1 MATVNINSEVTD
13 PFYRYKM
20 PRLIAKVEGKG
31 NGIKTVIVNMSEIAK
46 ALSRPPTYPTKF
58 FGCELG
64 AQTMFDFKNERFIV
78 NGSHDASKLQQL
90 LDGFIKRFVLCPECS
105 NPETQLTASQKKQ
118 TISQRCIACGYT
130 GMIDMRHK
138 LTTFILKNP
147 PDQDPAA
154 TPTKQTKKDKK
165 NKKAVN
171 GEKKDDRSSP
181 EANAQ
186 EQMAAQRATGGELT
200 APPVVETSKNEDD
213 DWGEDFSEEAV
224 KKRMEELSDAA
235 KQMAFTDDL
244 EKTQEERLN
253 MFYKFVE
260 LKRETFAGGGDKEVV
275 AEAERLEI
283 KDKAPLILVEAL
295 FDVKVLTQLKQHRNL
310 LLRFC
315 HENTKAQK
323 YLLGGI
329 EQLVGN
335 VHKEELL
342 PKVPHILKAL
352 YDLDIVD
359 EEVLLD
365 WDKKVCLNLKC
376 THLKSRK
383 FR

>member
-1 MATVNINSEVTD
+1 M
-13 PFYRYKM
+13 
-20 PRLIAKVEGKG
+20 
-31 NGIKTVIVNMSEIAK
+31 
-46 ALSRPPTYPTKF
+46 
-58 FGCELG
+58 
-64 AQTMFDFKNERFIV
+64 
-78 NGSHDASKLQQL
+78 
-90 LDGFIKRFVLCPECS
+90 
-105 NPETQLTASQKKQ
+105 
-118 TISQRCIACGYT
+118 
-130 GMIDMRHK
+130 
-138 LTTFILKNP
+138 
-147 PDQDPAA
+147 
-154 TPTKQTKKDKK
+154 
-165 NKKAVN
+165 
-171 GEKKDDRSSP
+171 
-181 EANAQ
+181 
-186 EQMAAQRATGGELT
+186 
-200 APPVVETSKNEDD
+200 
-213 DWGEDFSEEAV
+213 
-224 KKRMEELSDAA
+224 
-235 KQMAFTDDL
+235 
-244 EKTQEERLN
+244 
-253 MFYKFVE
+253 
-260 LKRETFAGGGDKEVV
+260 KRETFAGGGDKEVV

-310 LLRFC
+310 LLRVSFHFNLFYWKQKLLEIFLYDILWFSFCLMWLDCSQFC